1 MGSTYSVGTV
11 GLLLK
16 ANGGWLIM
24 QISWGIS
31 GTFTPIFNAHKVSW
45 SNLRVSCGSKTIS
58 YERKSALCAIEQC
71 NPVRFL
77 ICTHKNISLIT
88 RFLEP
93 TWGPSGAD
101 RTQVGPMLASWT
113 LLSGI
118 INVNAWSAT
127 DLHKNTMVILVRYW
141 FGETAQ
147 QRKTWF
153 SRHYLINV
161 TFRRYIDIY
170 ISTCETTRIVTLNT
184 MRPVSTS
191 NKSHQCD

>member
-1 MGSTYSVGTV
+1 MCHWTV
-11 GLLLK
+11 
-16 ANGGWLIM
+16 
-24 QISWGIS
+24 QSS
-31 GTFTPIFNAHKVSW
+31 KV
-45 SNLRVSCGSKTIS
+45 
-58 YERKSALCAIEQC
+58 
-71 NPVRFL
+71 L
-77 ICTHKNISLIT
+77 ICTHKNVSLIT

-93 TWGPSGAD
+93 TWGPSGAE

-153 SRHYLINV
+153 SRYYLINV

-170 ISTCETTRIVTLNT
+170 INSRNNTDRYIKYNETRIYFEQISSVWLRACHLFSASKLVLNF
-184 MRPVSTS
+184 P
-191 NKSHQCD
+191 